1 MEFIPH
7 GYQRRAIELAIRLPR
22 LGLFLDMGLGKTVI
36 TMTAIQELMFDR
48 FEVSRVLVIAPKR
61 VAEDTW
67 TREHAKWDHL
77 EDLKISKV
85 LGTEQQRIRALK
97 AEADIYVISRDNV
110 IWLVE
115 RLQKARK
122 SWPFD
127 MIVIDELSSFK
138 NPQAKRFRAL
148 RKVMPLV
155 KRVVGLTGTPSP
167 NSMMDLWAEVY
178 LLDQGE
184 RLGKTLGAYR
194 ERYFRPGARNGYVIY
209 KWEPFRNA
217 QKEIEDRISD
227 ICISMSAADYLELP
241 ERIDNII
248 PVQLSPAEMQIYKT
262 MEAEQLL
269 QIEDADI
276 AAPNAA
282 AVMTKL
288 LQIAN
293 GSVYS
298 VDGEVVR
305 IHDAKLDALAEII
318 DTTDS
323 PVLVFYSYKHD
334 LAAIQGK
341 IEGAR
346 ALDGAED
353 IADWNAGKVRVLL
366 AHPASVGYG
375 LNLQDGGHVIV
386 WYGLTWSLELYQQ
399 ANARLYRQG
408 QEEPVIIHHLIAE
421 GTADEEVMEALQH
434 KDTSQAAL
442 LAALRERGW
451 TDDRISERAHH
462 GQQGL

>member
-1 MEFIPH
+1 
-7 GYQRRAIELAIRLPR
+7 
-22 LGLFLDMGLGKTVI
+22 
-36 TMTAIQELMFDR
+36 MTAIQELMFDR

-85 LGTEQQRIRALK
+85 LGTEQQRIRALRT
-97 AEADIYVISRDNV
+97 EADIYVIGRDNV

-115 RLQKARK
+115 YLQKARK

-127 MIVIDELSSFK
+127 MVVIDELSSFK

-167 NSMMDLWAEVY
+167 NGMMDLWAEVY
-178 LLDQGE
+178 LLDMGE
-184 RLGKTLGAYR
+184 RLGRTLGAYR
-194 ERYFRPGARNGYVIY
+194 ERYFRPGSRNGYVVYRWDLIPGA
-209 KWEPFRNA
+209 K
-217 QKEIEDRISD
+217 KEIEHRIGD
-227 ICISMSAADYLELP
+227 ICVSMSAADYLTLP
-241 ERIDNII
+241 KRIDNII
-248 PVQLSPAEMQIYKT
+248 PVQLSPAEMQAYKT
-262 MEAEQLL
+262 METEQLL
-269 QIEDADI
+269 QIEDEDI
-276 AAPNAA
+276 AALNAA

-293 GSVYS
+293 GSVYA
-298 VDGEVVR
+298 VDGGIVR
-305 IHDAKLDALAEII
+305 IHDAKLEALAEII
-318 DTTDS
+318 DTTDG

-334 LAAIQGK
+334 LVAIQNRIK
-341 IEGAR
+341 GAR
-346 ALDGAED
+346 ILNTAED
-353 IADWNAGKVRVLL
+353 IADWNAGKVQVLL

-375 LNLQDGGHVIV
+375 LNLQEGGHVIV

-408 QEEPVIIHHLIAE
+408 QEKPVIIHHLIAE

-442 LAALRERGW
+442 LAALKERR
-451 TDDRISERAHH
+451 TR
-462 GQQGL
+462 